1 MSIMGT
7 GGKPSQFSIEKSG
20 KPPFRRNMG
29 CIFEDEKAFK
39 MWKGTQEKDRK
50 G

>member
-7 GGKPSQFSIEKSG
+7 EWEPSQFSIEKSG
-20 KPPFRRNMG
+20 KAPLRRNMG

-39 MWKGTQEKDRK
+39 MWKGTQENDRK